1 MYCEMRSTPSVVI
14 SPLLQVALP
23 RETGLPSPGKRR
35 CRRGWAGGGH
45 HDKRLSKRQLFIL
58 TFILCNHNPLLGKKE
73 LRAFGKKREK
83 AIVLTATGWGN
94 CGLEKQ
100 IDRYLSLDSLGTC
113 PLDLCESCLSCSVCL
128 LFKTTGTTITTFF
141 DSS

>member
-35 CRRGWAGGGH
+35 CRRGWARGGH

-73 LRAFGKKREK
+73 LRALGKKEGK
-83 AIVLTATGWGN
+83 GN
-94 CGLEKQ
+94 ST
-100 IDRYLSLDSLGTC
+100 DRYRLGQ
-113 PLDLCESCLSCSVCL
+113 LRAG
-128 LFKTTGTTITTFF
+128 KTNGQVPFA
-141 DSS
+141 